1 MSHGVRDAKGA
12 TPAAGRQFLTFYLE
26 NEEYGVEI
34 RKVQE
39 IIGML
44 PITRDPRT
52 PAFMRGVVNLRGAV
66 IPIVDLRLKFG
77 LERVEPTPRSCIVV
91 VQVRGSAIGLV
102 VDRVSE
108 VATLGSEEIEDAP
121 SFGSDVQTE
130 YLLGIG
136 KAGGRIRLLVDIEKV
151 LSTSEVLA
159 VTQAHGMA

>member
-1 MSHGVRDAKGA
+1 MSQGVHDTKAARA
-12 TPAAGRQFLTFYLE
+12 TGRQFLTFYLE

-44 PITRDPRT
+44 PITRVPRT
-52 PAFMRGVVNLRGAV
+52 PSFMRGVVNLRGAV

-91 VQVRGSAIGLV
+91 VNVRGLAIGLV

-108 VATLGSEEIEDAP
+108 VTTLANEDIEDAP
-121 SFGSDVQTE
+121 SFGSEVQTE

-159 VTQAHGMA
+159 VTQGHGKG